1 VVKGVETLIVC
12 KIAGEGFS
20 VLSSMSQF
28 NQEALSHL
36 GHHTLL
42 ANPILLLNAKDTN
55 EDCLPINNSATNF
68 SVGKVVADHN
78 NRTTLMHDQPLLLK
92 LSCVETGL
100 VLKEIALEEQVA
112 NTCMETPA
120 TLVVILLAE
129 VDASEETTAPFPI
142 KFNPIRSP
150 KFV

>member
-1 VVKGVETLIVC
+1 LIVC

-36 GHHTLL
+36 GHTL

-55 EDCLPINNSATNF
+55 EDCPLINNSATNF
-68 SVGKVVADHN
+68 SVGRVVADHN
-78 NRTTLMHDQPLLLK
+78 RMTLMRDQPLLLK
-92 LSCVETGL
+92 LSCVGTGL

-112 NTCMETPA
+112 NICMETPA

-129 VDASEETTAPFPI
+129 VDASEETTVPFPI
-142 KFNPIRSP
+142 KFNPILSP
-150 KFV
+150 KSV